1 MNRTSHSEKPG
12 LRTVQRALRLM
23 EWVAARGSNPTVR
36 DVTRTLGFNP
46 DTGYHLVNTLTAS
59 GYLVKGDDRR
69 LQLGPKVA
77 SLHQAFLQRQQPGRR
92 LLPLLE
98 DLSART
104 GETAYLST
112 WIRGDVVLQAIVEGS
127 ATLRV
132 TGLYVGLR
140 GAAYCRASGKAILAC
155 LPPAARAAYLE
166 RAPFP
171 ARTPKSLTDRR
182 ALERSVAQVRVRG
195 YAIDDQEFE
204 TGVCCVAAPYF
215 DSEGAVRGA
224 ITVAMPSSRFAASR
238 TMVCRLAKET
248 AAKASVLLG
257 YRSTGSPAGAVTE
270 RIRRVGTA
278 IHHE

>member
-12 LRTVQRALRLM
+12 LRTVQRALRMM

-36 DVTRTLGFNP
+36 EVTRTLGFNP
-46 DTGYHLVNTLTAS
+46 ATGYHLVNTLTAS

-77 SLHQAFLQRQQPGRR
+77 SLHQAFLQRQQSARSI
-92 LLPLLE
+92 LPLLE
-98 DLSART
+98 DLSTRT

-112 WIRGDVVLQAIVEGS
+112 WIRGEVVLQAIVEGS

-140 GAAYCRASGKAILAC
+140 GAAYCRASGKAILAY
-155 LPPAARAAYLE
+155 LPPAERAAYLAG
-166 RAPFP
+166 APFP
-171 ARTPKSLTDRR
+171 ARTPKSLTGRR
-182 ALERSVAQVRVRG
+182 ALEQSVAQVRVRG

-204 TGVCCVAAPYF
+204 PGVCCVGAPYF
-215 DSEGAVRGA
+215 DSDSVVRGA

-238 TMVCRLAKET
+238 TVVCRLTKEA

-257 YRSTGSPAGAVTE
+257 YRSTDSTARAVTA
-270 RIRRVGTA
+270 RIRRAATA
-278 IHHE
+278 THHE